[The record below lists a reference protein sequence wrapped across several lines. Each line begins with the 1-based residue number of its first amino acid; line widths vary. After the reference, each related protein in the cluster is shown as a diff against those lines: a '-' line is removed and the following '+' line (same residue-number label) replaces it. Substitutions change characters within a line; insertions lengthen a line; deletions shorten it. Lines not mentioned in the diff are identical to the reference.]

1 MEPASSRDRS
11 AVRSG
16 LSLKTVLVS
25 VAAVWLCYFVLSTA
39 RGTIFGAELQ
49 FELFWRRA
57 VVCLGGIAI
66 TLVLWLVLRQVQR
79 LAFGLQLVICLVAA
93 LPAAYLVALANE
105 KMFAPVQGQVVENLG
120 RDQGVDLRI
129 DEAGNLLLELP
140 ATGDTD
146 IGVAG
151 RTITVAEA
159 PKGVER
165 WRQIAGAAL
174 GPYFLLLAWMGI
186 HFALAAG
193 ARAQAAERRAGEFRE
208 AARTAELRSLRYQVN
223 PHFLFNAFNSLS
235 AMVMTGKVERAE
247 AMIQNLSNFYRR
259 SLAEDPTSELSLRE
273 EFALQEDYLDIE
285 AVRFPRRL
293 RTHFDLPEDLAG
305 ARVPGMILQPLV
317 ENSVKYGVSAS
328 RKPVTVS
335 LTARAEDNTLILQV
349 ADDGPGGAEALGK
362 GLGIGL
368 ANVRDRLA
376 ARFGEEASLTTGP
389 TERGYATELRMP
401 LQHDG

>member
-1 MEPASSRDRS
+1 MPTNRDVRPRMRS
-11 AVRSG
+11 NLG
-16 LSLKTVLVS
+16 FGTVLFS
-25 VAAVWLCYFVLSTA
+25 VAAVWLCYFVLTTA
-39 RGTIFGAELQ
+39 RGTIFGSELQ
-49 FELFWRRA
+49 LELLWRRA
-57 VVCLGGIAI
+57 IVCLGGIGI
-66 TLVLWLVLRQVQR
+66 TLVLWLILRRVRR
-79 LAFGLQLVICLVAA
+79 LAFGLQVVVCLLTA
-93 LPAAYLVALANE
+93 LPAAYLIALANE
-105 KMFAPVQGQVVENLG
+105 KMFAPVQGQVVEDLG
-120 RDQGVDLRI
+120 RKQGVALRI
-129 DEAGNLLLELP
+129 DEAGNLLLDLP
-140 ATGDTD
+140 ATENTD

-186 HFALAAG
+186 HFALTAG

-235 AMVMTGKVERAE
+235 AMVMTGKLERAE

-285 AVRFPRRL
+285 AVRFPKRL
-293 RTHFDLPEDLAG
+293 RTHLELPDDLAD

-328 RKPVTVS
+328 RKPVTVA
-335 LTARAEDNTLILQV
+335 LTAREENGTLVLRV
-349 ADDGPGGAEALGK
+349 ADDGPGGAKTKGT

-376 ARFGEEASLTTGP
+376 ARFGADASLATGP
-389 TERGYATELRMP
+389 TERGYETVLRMP
-401 LQHDG
+401 LERDG